1 MNILIFIEELR
12 NTDGYIRYIYTEGG
26 CYRFHLLL
34 KKMYKGCT
42 PYISKE
48 KNHIVSRYKGRF
60 YDIDG
65 EVKSIEGFTKL
76 SPQELPMV
84 EQWSFRRNKL
94 LTLTECPNCD
104 EPIVV

>member
-1 MNILIFIEELR
+1 MDILTFIEELR

-76 SPQELPMV
+76 SPQENTCSTDLYPIWKIMV
-84 EQWSFRRNKL
+84 F
-94 LTLTECPNCD
+94 TLT
-104 EPIVV
+104 PI